1 MDPSGVEAGNVTAR
15 HAQLLQRL
23 SENQE
28 HQEHLAKV
36 MTHWSPPSQAYVDY
50 CKEMHNE
57 LPRCF
62 ELTHAEM
69 ANVELH
75 LAQGGSSDRAK
86 AFEIIQEAAKR
97 WQREREE
104 RKQFFQEAEDIFNR
118 RITAAEEL
126 LAVHPA

>member
-36 MTHWSPPSQAYVDY
+36 MAHWSPPSQAYVDY
-50 CKEMHNE
+50 CKELDNE

-69 ANVELH
+69 AQVELH
-75 LAQGGSSDRAK
+75 LAQAEVQGAAQKLK
-86 AFEIIQEAAKR
+86 ALKIIQEAGKR
-97 WQREREE
+97 WGQRMGCESSKRFTG
-104 RKQFFQEAEDIFNR
+104 RGA
-118 RITAAEEL
+118 
-126 LAVHPA
+126 HH